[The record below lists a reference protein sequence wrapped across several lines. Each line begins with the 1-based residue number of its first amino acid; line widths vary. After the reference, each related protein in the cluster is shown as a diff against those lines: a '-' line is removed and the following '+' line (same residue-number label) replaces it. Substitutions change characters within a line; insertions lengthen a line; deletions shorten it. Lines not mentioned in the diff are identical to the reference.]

1 MCDQENM
8 IVIHVNDRAVL
19 TVNSEA
25 HVSRHHVPCC
35 PGRNVSYTSNTMYAI
50 MK

>member
-1 MCDQENM
+1 MSYQENM

-35 PGRNVSYTSNTMYAI
+35 LERNVHNTSNPKVVI
-50 MK
+50 LK